1 MLRHCTLY
9 CDVYVYVCT
18 SYSNPA
24 VRSLT
29 TRLTQL
35 RQDLAGTRMV
45 NATATATGT
54 TAANANPTTFAFEVK
69 N

>member
-35 RQDLAGTRMV
+35 RQDLAGTRTV
-45 NATATATGT
+45 NTTATGT
-54 TAANANPTTFAFEVK
+54 TVANANPTTFAFEVK